1 MVKLMADIQN
11 KNRGFVRR
19 QPCLEFIEERLPE
32 FHEAFANP
40 DIQFSTARGR
50 FEPMAPSQDVGA
62 GTEQPGEHDLPD
74 ILPDNTTKDS
84 DQRPFWEEMLP
95 EAMEEL
101 KSTRDEPKRLAG
113 TTRSIRDLKGW
124 VDIVN
129 VLEKARANYYDYS
142 GFIGFWKRS
151 AHKMTD
157 NVDEGK
163 RLLSLL
169 PNTDYSSVIHCV
181 FDIVFD
187 AAKRTAKIREEI
199 ESSLRQFREKLEDV
213 ESIVAVYE
221 NEEDIVAAA
230 KKVLSSML
238 QAIED
243 IIDYY
248 WAKKG
253 KKMLLSMWQADSY
266 KADLTGCLE
275 EVNSSSSRLMEK
287 ANIGSFRELRS
298 VNIKASEGIDKL
310 KQLQLDQSKIM
321 REQTRLADA
330 QSEMNRSG
338 RKVAAEQRRL
348 ASANERNATAN
359 EKHAAA
365 NMANATNASNAMNA
379 FMRLSQEYLTNLTA
393 LNEQKRQNARLAVKY
408 TRLHTQLEAERSRS
422 RDRRPWV
429 GPARISQA
437 QLLRILNMNLDFDL
451 SAVDKVD
458 MAEISGSAALV
469 NRRDQG
475 RAEHLVEN
483 AQFKQ
488 WVVRTNSTELLV
500 HGHMKPSRT
509 SVTPLSL
516 FSAAIVRNL
525 RQVDRFCAVAFF
537 CGQHI
542 DHDDP
547 LLGGLGLIKSLTT
560 QLLRQHGFDDADL
573 DKVAQEVNLPLLK
586 RAVDEVEELCQ
597 LFAVLAR
604 RLRNDTTL
612 FCVIDSV
619 NVYED
624 EDMMQGMYV
633 EKVLFELLQL
643 TSDPRVKTHVKVLF
657 TSPTDTNT
665 IWKAFKRRDVL
676 SMHESGRLSLDKHF
690 SDSRFAEQVKEA
702 IEPS

>member
-1 MVKLMADIQN
+1 MGDRRDTSKGT
-11 KNRGFVRR
+11 RRR

-32 FHEAFANP
+32 FHEAFANR
-40 DIQFSTARGR
+40 DVRFSIARGR
-50 FEPMAPSQDVGA
+50 FEPMKHNQDPATGSQPPKDH
-62 GTEQPGEHDLPD
+62 ELPD
-74 ILPDNTTKDS
+74 ILPEDNLGDS
-84 DQRPFWEEMLP
+84 DRRPFWEEMLP

-101 KSTRDEPKRLAG
+101 KSSRDEPKRLAG
-113 TTRSIRDLKGW
+113 TTRSIRGLKGW

-129 VLEKARANYYDYS
+129 GLEKARANYYDYS

-151 AHKMTD
+151 AHKMAD
-157 NVDEGK
+157 NVDDGK

-221 NEEDIVAAA
+221 KEKDIVAAA

-275 EVNSSSSRLMEK
+275 DLNSSSARLMEK

-298 VNIKASEGIDKL
+298 VNIKASEGIEKL
-310 KQLQLDQSKIM
+310 KQLQLDQMKIM
-321 REQTRLADA
+321 REQRRLADA
-330 QSEMNRSG
+330 QSEINKSG
-338 RKVAAEQRRL
+338 RKMAAEQQRL

-359 EKHAAA
+359 QQNAAA
-365 NMANATNASNAMNA
+365 NMANATTASNAMNA

-429 GPARISQA
+429 GPARVSQA

-458 MAEISGSAALV
+458 MAEISSSAALV

-475 RAEHLVEN
+475 KAENLVEN

-488 WVVRTNSTELLV
+488 WVVKTSSTELLV
-500 HGHMKPSRT
+500 HGDMKPSRT

-537 CGQHI
+537 CGQHT
-542 DHDDP
+542 DLDDP
-547 LLGGLGLIKSLTT
+547 LIGGIGLIKSLTA
-560 QLLRQHGFDDADL
+560 QLLRQHHFDDADL

-586 RAVDEVEELCQ
+586 RGVEDVEELCQ
-597 LFAVLAR
+597 LFSVLVR
-604 RLRNDTTL
+604 RLRSDTTL

-624 EDMMQGMYV
+624 EDMLQGMYV
-633 EKVLFELLQL
+633 EKVLFEILQL
-643 TSDPRVKTHVKVLF
+643 TGDQRVKTHVKILF
-657 TSPTDTNT
+657 TSATNT
-665 IWKAFKRRDVL
+665 NTVWKAFKEKDVL

-690 SDSRFAEQVKEA
+690 SDSRFAKQVKGA

>member
-1 MVKLMADIQN
+1 MAEGQN
-11 KNRGFVRR
+11 RNRAFLRR

-40 DIQFSTARGR
+40 DTRFNTAWGR
-50 FEPMAPSQDVGA
+50 FEPMTHNQDA
-62 GTEQPGEHDLPD
+62 GDCTEQPGEHDLPD

-84 DQRPFWEEMLP
+84 DRRPFWEEMLP

-113 TTRSIRDLKGW
+113 TPRSIRDLEGW

-129 VLEKARANYYDYS
+129 VLEKARANYYNYS
-142 GFIGFWKRS
+142 GFIGFWKKS
-151 AHKMTD
+151 AHKVAD

-169 PNTDYSSVIHCV
+169 PNTEYTSVIHCV

-221 NEEDIVAAA
+221 KEEDIVAAA
-230 KKVLSSML
+230 KKALSSML

-275 EVNSSSSRLMEK
+275 DLNSSSSRLMEK

-310 KQLQLDQSKIM
+310 KQLQLDQTKIM
-321 REQTRLADA
+321 REQKRLADA
-330 QSEMNRSG
+330 QSGMNKSG
-338 RKVAAEQRRL
+338 QRMAAEQRRL

-359 EKHAAA
+359 EQNAAA
-365 NMANATNASNAMNA
+365 NMANATTASNAMNA

-408 TRLHTQLEAERSRS
+408 TQLHTQLEAERSRS

-437 QLLRILNMNLDFDL
+437 QLLRILNISLDFDL

-458 MAEISGSAALV
+458 MADISNSAALV

-488 WVVRTNSTELLV
+488 WVVRTSSTELLV
-500 HGHMKPSRT
+500 HGHMRPSRT

-537 CGQHI
+537 CGQHTNL
-542 DHDDP
+542 DDP
-547 LLGGLGLIKSLTT
+547 LIGGTGFIKSLTT
-560 QLLRQHGFDDADL
+560 QLLLQHDFDDADL
-573 DKVAQEVNLPLLK
+573 DKVAQEVNMPILS
-586 RAVDEVEELCQ
+586 RGVDDIEELCQ
-597 LFAVLAR
+597 LFTVLVR
-604 RLRNDTTL
+604 CLCSDTTL

-624 EDMMQGMYV
+624 EDMMQDMFV
-633 EKVLFELLQL
+633 EKVLFEILEL
-643 TSDPRVKTHVKVLF
+643 TGDPRVKTHVKILF
-657 TSPTDTNT
+657 TSATDTST
-665 IWKAFKRRDVL
+665 IRKAFKEKDVL

-690 SDSRFAEQVKEA
+690 SDSRFAKQVKGA

>member
-1 MVKLMADIQN
+1 MADIQN

-19 QPCLEFIEERLPE
+19 QPCLRFIEERLPK

-40 DIQFSTARGR
+40 DVQFSTARGR
-50 FEPMAPSQDVGA
+50 FEPMTHSQDAGA
-62 GTEQPGEHDLPD
+62 GTGQPGEHDLPE
-74 ILPDNTTKDS
+74 ILPDDITKDS
-84 DQRPFWEEMLP
+84 DRRPFWEEMLP
-95 EAMEEL
+95 EVMEEL
-101 KSTRDEPKRLAG
+101 ISTRDEPKRLAG
-113 TTRSIRDLKGW
+113 TTRSIRNLKGW

-151 AHKMTD
+151 AHKMAD
-157 NVDEGK
+157 NVGEGK

-199 ESSLRQFREKLEDV
+199 ETGLRQFREKLEDV

-221 NEEDIVAAA
+221 KEEDVVAAA

-275 EVNSSSSRLMEK
+275 DLNSNSSRLTEK
-287 ANIGSFRELRS
+287 ANIGSFRELRA

-310 KQLQLDQSKIM
+310 KQLQQDQMEIT

-330 QSEMNRSG
+330 QSEMNKSG
-338 RKVAAEQRRL
+338 RKLAAEQQRL

-359 EKHAAA
+359 EQNAAA
-365 NMANATNASNAMNA
+365 NRLNATTASDAMNA

-437 QLLRILNMNLDFDL
+437 QLMRILNINLDFDL

-458 MAEISGSAALV
+458 VAEISASAALV

-488 WVVRTNSTELLV
+488 WVVRTSSTELLV
-500 HGHMKPSRT
+500 HGQMKPSRT

-537 CGQHI
+537 CGQHT
-542 DHDDP
+542 DLDDP
-547 LLGGLGLIKSLTT
+547 LIGGMGIIKSFTT
-560 QLLRQHGFDDADL
+560 QLLRQHSFDDADL
-573 DKVAQEVNLPLLK
+573 DKVAREVNMPILK
-586 RAVDEVEELCQ
+586 RGVEDIEELCQ
-597 LFAVLAR
+597 LFTVLVR
-604 RLRNDTTL
+604 CLRNDTTL
-612 FCVIDSV
+612 FCAIDSV
-619 NVYED
+619 NIYED
-624 EDMMQGMYV
+624 EDMMRGLYV
-633 EKVLFELLQL
+633 EKVLFEILQL
-643 TSDPRVKTHVKVLF
+643 TSDPRVKTHVKILF
-657 TSPTDTNT
+657 TSATDTNT
-665 IWKAFKRRDVL
+665 IWKAFKEKDVL

-690 SDSRFAEQVKEA
+690 SDSRFAKQVKGA
-702 IEPS
+702 IEPP

>member
-1 MVKLMADIQN
+1 
-11 KNRGFVRR
+11 
-19 QPCLEFIEERLPE
+19 
-32 FHEAFANP
+32 
-40 DIQFSTARGR
+40 
-50 FEPMAPSQDVGA
+50 MAPGQDVDA

-74 ILPDNTTKDS
+74 ILPDNTIEDS
-84 DQRPFWEEMLP
+84 DRRPFWEEMLP

-124 VDIVN
+124 VDVVN
-129 VLEKARANYYDYS
+129 VLEKARPNYYDYS

-169 PNTDYSSVIHCV
+169 PNTDYSSVIRCV

-213 ESIVAVYE
+213 ESIVTVYE
-221 NEEDIVAAA
+221 KEEDIIAAA
-230 KKVLSSML
+230 NKVLSSML

-253 KKMLLSMWQADSY
+253 KKMLLSM
-266 KADLTGCLE
+266 C
-275 EVNSSSSRLMEK
+275 SRLMEK

-298 VNIKASEGIDKL
+298 VNIKASEGIDML
-310 KQLQLDQSKIM
+310 KQLQLDQIKIT

-330 QSEMNRSG
+330 QSEINKSG
-338 RKVAAEQRRL
+338 RKMIAEQRRL

-359 EKHAAA
+359 EQNAAA
-365 NMANATNASNAMNA
+365 NMANATTASNAMNA

-422 RDRRPWV
+422 RGQRPWV
-429 GPARISQA
+429 GPARASQA

-483 AQFKQ
+483 AQFKK
-488 WVVRTNSTELLV
+488 WVVRTSSTELLI

-542 DHDDP
+542 DLDDP
-547 LLGGLGLIKSLTT
+547 LTGGIGLIKCLTV
-560 QLLRQHGFDDADL
+560 QLLHQHGFDDADL

-586 RAVDEVEELCQ
+586 RGVEDVEELCL
-597 LFAVLAR
+597 LFAVLVR
-604 RLRNDTTL
+604 HLRSDITL
-612 FCVIDSV
+612 FCVIESV
-619 NVYED
+619 NVYEN

-633 EKVLFELLQL
+633 EKVLFEILQL
-643 TSDPRVKTHVKVLF
+643 TSDPRVKTHVKALF
-657 TSPTDTNT
+657 TSPTDTNV

-676 SMHESGRLSLDKHF
+676 SMHESGHLSLDKHF
-690 SDSRFAEQVKEA
+690 SDSRFAEQVKGA

>member
-1 MVKLMADIQN
+1 MANSQN
-11 KNRGFVRR
+11 KNRGFIRR
-19 QPCLEFIEERLPE
+19 QPCLEFIDERLPE

-40 DIQFSTARGR
+40 DVQFSTSRGR
-50 FEPMAPSQDVGA
+50 FEPMTHNQDPAPGSQ
-62 GTEQPGEHDLPD
+62 PPKEHELPD
-74 ILPDNTTKDS
+74 ILPEDTSEDS
-84 DQRPFWEEMLP
+84 DRRPFWEEMLP

-101 KSTRDEPKRLAG
+101 KSSCDEPKRLAG
-113 TTRSIRDLKGW
+113 TTRSIRGLKGW

-151 AHKMTD
+151 AHKMAD
-157 NVDEGK
+157 NVDDGK

-221 NEEDIVAAA
+221 KEDDIVAAA
-230 KKVLSSML
+230 KKVLSSIL

-275 EVNSSSSRLMEK
+275 DLNSSSSRLMER
-287 ANIGSFRELRS
+287 ANIGSFRELRL

-310 KQLQLDQSKIM
+310 KQLQLDQIKIV
-321 REQTRLADA
+321 REQRRLADA
-330 QSEMNRSG
+330 QSEINKSG
-338 RKVAAEQRRL
+338 RKMAAEQQRL

-359 EKHAAA
+359 EQNAAA
-365 NMANATNASNAMNA
+365 NMANATTASNAMNA

-408 TRLHTQLEAERSRS
+408 TQLHTQLEAERSRS

-429 GPARISQA
+429 GPARVSQA

-451 SAVDKVD
+451 YAVDKVD
-458 MAEISGSAALV
+458 IAEISGSAALV
-469 NRRDQG
+469 DRRDQG

-483 AQFKQ
+483 TQFKQ
-488 WVVRTNSTELLV
+488 WVVRMSSTELLV

-537 CGQHI
+537 CGQHT
-542 DHDDP
+542 DLDDP
-547 LLGGLGLIKSLTT
+547 LIGGIGLIKSLTA
-560 QLLRQHGFDDADL
+560 QLLRQHHFDDADL

-586 RAVDEVEELCQ
+586 RGVEDVEELCQ
-597 LFAVLAR
+597 LFSVLVR
-604 RLRNDTTL
+604 RLRSDTTL

-619 NVYED
+619 NFYED
-624 EDMMQGMYV
+624 EDMLQGMYV
-633 EKVLFELLQL
+633 EKVLFEILQL
-643 TSDPRVKTHVKVLF
+643 TGDQRVKTHVKILF
-657 TSPTDTNT
+657 TSATDTNT
-665 IWKAFKRRDVL
+665 IWKAFKEKDVL

-690 SDSRFAEQVKEA
+690 SDSRFAKQVKGA
-702 IEPS
+702 IKPS

>member
-1 MVKLMADIQN
+1 MADIQN

-40 DIQFSTARGR
+40 DVRFSTARGR
-50 FEPMAPSQDVGA
+50 FESMTHNQDPATGSEE
-62 GTEQPGEHDLPD
+62 TGEHELPD
-74 ILPDNTTKDS
+74 MLPEDVSEDS
-84 DQRPFWEEMLP
+84 GRRPFWEEMLP

-101 KSTRDEPKRLAG
+101 KYSRDEPKRLAG
-113 TTRSIRDLKGW
+113 TTRSIRGLKGW

-129 VLEKARANYYDYS
+129 VLEKARANYYNYS

-151 AHKMTD
+151 AHKMAD

-169 PNTDYSSVIHCV
+169 PNTEYSSVIHCV

-221 NEEDIVAAA
+221 KEDDIVAAA
-230 KKVLSSML
+230 KKVLSSIL

-248 WAKKG
+248 WAKKE
-253 KKMLLSMWQADSY
+253 
-266 KADLTGCLE
+266 DL
-275 EVNSSSSRLMEK
+275 NSSSSRLMEK

-310 KQLQLDQSKIM
+310 KQLQLDQTKIM

-330 QSEMNRSG
+330 QSEMNKSG
-338 RKVAAEQRRL
+338 HRMAAEQQRL

-359 EKHAAA
+359 EQNAAA
-365 NMANATNASNAMNA
+365 NMANATTASNAMNA

-437 QLLRILNMNLDFDL
+437 HLLRVLNMGLEFDL

-458 MAEISGSAALV
+458 IAEISNSAAHV

-488 WVVRTNSTELLV
+488 WVVTTSSTELLI

-537 CGQHI
+537 CGQHTT
-542 DHDDP
+542 DLDDP
-547 LLGGLGLIKSLTT
+547 LIGGIGLIKSLTT
-560 QLLRQHGFDDADL
+560 QLLRQHSFDDADL

-586 RAVDEVEELCQ
+586 RGVEDIDELCQ
-597 LFAVLAR
+597 LFVVLVR
-604 RLRNDTTL
+604 RLHSDKTL

-633 EKVLFELLQL
+633 EKVLFEILQL
-643 TSDPRVKTHVKVLF
+643 THDPRVKTHVKILF
-657 TSPTDTNT
+657 TSPTATNT
-665 IWKAFKRRDVL
+665 IWKAFKEKDVL

-690 SDSRFAEQVKEA
+690 SDSRFAKQVKGA

>member
-1 MVKLMADIQN
+1 MSDVRHKDS
-11 KNRGFVRR
+11 GFKRQ

-40 DIQFSTARGR
+40 DVRFSTARGR
-50 FEPMAPSQDVGA
+50 FEPMTHCQDAGA
-62 GTEQPGEHDLPD
+62 GTDQAGEHGLPD
-74 ILPDNTTKDS
+74 ILPGTISKDS
-84 DQRPFWEEMLP
+84 KRRPFWEEMLP
-95 EAMEEL
+95 DAMEEL

-124 VDIVN
+124 VGIVN

-151 AHKMTD
+151 AHKVAD

-169 PNTDYSSVIHCV
+169 PNTEYSSVLHCV

-199 ESSLRQFREKLEDV
+199 ESSLRRFRERLEDV

-221 NEEDIVAAA
+221 KEEDVVTAA

-275 EVNSSSSRLMEK
+275 DLNSSSSRLMEK
-287 ANIGSFRELRS
+287 ANIGSFRELRA
-298 VNIKASEGIDKL
+298 VNIKASEGIGQL
-310 KQLQLDQSKIM
+310 KQLQLDQMKIM
-321 REQTRLADA
+321 GEQTRLANA
-330 QSEMNRSG
+330 QSEMSKSG
-338 RKVAAEQRRL
+338 HKMADEQERI

-359 EKHAAA
+359 EQNAVA
-365 NMANATNASNAMNA
+365 NMANATTASNAMNA

-393 LNEQKRQNARLAVKY
+393 LNEQRRQNARLAVKY

-429 GPARISQA
+429 GPARITKA
-437 QLLRILNMNLDFDL
+437 QLLRILNINLDFDL

-458 MAEISGSAALV
+458 MNDISDSAALV

-475 RAEHLVEN
+475 RAEQVVEN

-488 WVVRTNSTELLV
+488 WVVTTSSTELLV

-537 CGQHI
+537 CGQHT
-542 DHDDP
+542 DLDDP
-547 LLGGLGLIKSLTT
+547 LIGGIGLIKGLTT

-586 RAVDEVEELCQ
+586 RGVEDVEELCQ
-597 LFAVLAR
+597 LFAVLVR
-604 RLRNDTTL
+604 RLRSDTTL

-624 EDMMQGMYV
+624 EDMMQDMFV
-633 EKVLFELLQL
+633 EKVLFEILQL
-643 TSDPRVKTHVKVLF
+643 TGDPRVKTHVKILF

-665 IWKAFKRRDVL
+665 IWKAFKEKDVL

-690 SDSRFAEQVKEA
+690 SDSRFARQVKGA

>member
-1 MVKLMADIQN
+1 MADSQN
-11 KNRGFVRR
+11 KNRGFIRR
-19 QPCLEFIEERLPE
+19 QPCLEFIDERLPE

-40 DIQFSTARGR
+40 DVQFSTSRGR
-50 FEPMAPSQDVGA
+50 FEPMTHNQDPAPGSQ
-62 GTEQPGEHDLPD
+62 PPKEHELPD
-74 ILPDNTTKDS
+74 ILPEDTSEDS
-84 DQRPFWEEMLP
+84 DRRPFWEEMLP

-101 KSTRDEPKRLAG
+101 KSSRDEPKRLAG
-113 TTRSIRDLKGW
+113 TTRSIRGLKGW

-151 AHKMTD
+151 AHKMAD
-157 NVDEGK
+157 NVDDGK

-221 NEEDIVAAA
+221 KEEDIVAAS

-275 EVNSSSSRLMEK
+275 DLNSSSARLMEK

-298 VNIKASEGIDKL
+298 VNIKASEGIEKL
-310 KQLQLDQSKIM
+310 KQLQLDQMKIM
-321 REQTRLADA
+321 REQRRLADA
-330 QSEMNRSG
+330 QSEINKSG
-338 RKVAAEQRRL
+338 RKMAAEQQRL

-359 EKHAAA
+359 EQNAAA
-365 NMANATNASNAMNA
+365 NMANATTASNAMNA

-429 GPARISQA
+429 GPARVSQA

-458 MAEISGSAALV
+458 MAEISSSAALV

-475 RAEHLVEN
+475 RAENLVEN

-488 WVVRTNSTELLV
+488 WVVRTSSTELLV
-500 HGHMKPSRT
+500 HGQMKPSRT

-537 CGQHI
+537 CGQHT
-542 DHDDP
+542 DLDDP
-547 LLGGLGLIKSLTT
+547 LIGGLGLVKSLTA
-560 QLLRQHGFDDADL
+560 QLLRQHHFDDADL
-573 DKVAQEVNLPLLK
+573 DKVAQEVNLPLL
-586 RAVDEVEELCQ
+586 RRGVEDVEELCQ
-597 LFAVLAR
+597 LFSVLVH
-604 RLRNDTTL
+604 RLRSDTTL

-624 EDMMQGMYV
+624 EDMLQGMYV
-633 EKVLFELLQL
+633 EKVLFEILQL
-643 TSDPRVKTHVKVLF
+643 TGDQRVKTHVKILF
-657 TSPTDTNT
+657 TSATNTNT
-665 IWKAFKRRDVL
+665 IWKAFKEKDVL

-690 SDSRFAEQVKEA
+690 SDSRFAKQVKGA

>member
-1 MVKLMADIQN
+1 MADSQN
-11 KNRGFVRR
+11 RNRGFVGR
-19 QPCLEFIEERLPE
+19 QPCLEFIEEHLPE

-40 DIQFSTARGR
+40 DVRFSTARGR
-50 FEPMAPSQDVGA
+50 FEPMRPNQDAGA
-62 GTEQPGEHDLPD
+62 GTGTEQPGEHDLPD
-74 ILPDNTTKDS
+74 IFPDNTTEDS
-84 DQRPFWEEMLP
+84 DRRPFWEEMLP

-113 TTRSIRDLKGW
+113 TTSSIRDLKGW

-129 VLEKARANYYDYS
+129 VLEKARANYYNYS

-151 AHKMTD
+151 AHKIAD
-157 NVDEGK
+157 NIDDGK

-213 ESIVAVYE
+213 ENIVAVYE
-221 NEEDIVAAA
+221 KEEDIVTAA

-248 WAKKG
+248 WAKKE
-253 KKMLLSMWQADSY
+253 
-266 KADLTGCLE
+266 CLE
-275 EVNSSSSRLMEK
+275 DLNSSSSRLMEK

-310 KQLQLDQSKIM
+310 KQLQLDQTKIM
-321 REQTRLADA
+321 KEQRRLADA
-330 QSEMNRSG
+330 QSEMNKSG
-338 RKVAAEQRRL
+338 RKMAAEQQRL

-359 EKHAAA
+359 EQNAAA
-365 NMANATNASNAMNA
+365 NMTNATTASNAMNA

-429 GPARISQA
+429 GPARLSQA
-437 QLLRILNMNLDFDL
+437 QLLRILNMNLNFDL

-458 MAEISGSAALV
+458 MADISGSAALV

-488 WVVRTNSTELLV
+488 WVVRTSSTELLV
-500 HGHMKPSRT
+500 HGHMKLSRT
-509 SVTPLSL
+509 SATPLSL

-537 CGQHI
+537 CGQHT
-542 DHDDP
+542 DLDDP
-547 LLGGLGLIKSLTT
+547 LIGGIGLIKSLTT

-586 RAVDEVEELCQ
+586 RGVEDIEELCQ
-597 LFAVLAR
+597 LFTVLVC

-624 EDMMQGMYV
+624 EDMLQGMYV
-633 EKVLFELLQL
+633 EKVLFEILQL
-643 TSDPRVKTHVKVLF
+643 TGDPRVKTHVKILF

-665 IWKAFKRRDVL
+665 IWKGFKEKDVL
-676 SMHESGRLSLDKHF
+676 SMSDSGRLSLDKHF
-690 SDSRFAEQVKEA
+690 SDSRFAKQVQGA
-702 IEPS
+702 IEPF

>member
-1 MVKLMADIQN
+1 MIKLMADIQN

-19 QPCLEFIEERLPE
+19 QQCLEFIKERLPE

-40 DIQFSTARGR
+40 DVQFSTARGR
-50 FEPMAPSQDVGA
+50 FEPMAPSQDVDA

-74 ILPDNTTKDS
+74 ILPDDTPKDS
-84 DQRPFWEEMLP
+84 DRRPFWEEMLP
-95 EAMEEL
+95 EAIEEL
-101 KSTRDEPKRLAG
+101 KYTRDEPKRLAG
-113 TTRSIRDLKGW
+113 TTRSVRDLKGW

-199 ESSLRQFREKLEDV
+199 ESSLRQFREKLEDI

-221 NEEDIVAAA
+221 KEEDIVAAA

-266 KADLTGCLE
+266 KAGLTDCLE
-275 EVNSSSSRLMEK
+275 ELNSSSSRLMEK

-298 VNIKASEGIDKL
+298 VNIKALEGIDKL

-330 QSEMNRSG
+330 QSEINKSG

-348 ASANERNATAN
+348 ASANERNVTAN
-359 EKHAAA
+359 EQNAAA
-365 NMANATNASNAMNA
+365 NMANATTASNAMNA

-408 TRLHTQLEAERSRS
+408 TRLHTQLEAERSHS

-475 RAEHLVEN
+475 RVEHLVEN

-542 DHDDP
+542 DLDDP
-547 LLGGLGLIKSLTT
+547 LTGGIGLIKSLTV
-560 QLLRQHGFDDADL
+560 QRLRQYGFDDADL
-573 DKVAQEVNLPLLK
+573 DRVAQEVNLPLLK
-586 RAVDEVEELCQ
+586 RGVKNIEELCQ
-597 LFAVLAR
+597 LFAVLVR

-633 EKVLFELLQL
+633 EKVLFEILQL
-643 TSDPRVKTHVKVLF
+643 TSDPRVETHVKVLL

-665 IWKAFKRRDVL
+665 V
-676 SMHESGRLSLDKHF
+676 
-690 SDSRFAEQVKEA
+690 
-702 IEPS
+702 

>member
-1 MVKLMADIQN
+1 MIKLMADIQH
-11 KNRGFVRR
+11 KDRGFIRQ
-19 QPCLEFIEERLPE
+19 QPCLEFIEERLPG

-40 DIQFSTARGR
+40 DVRFSTARGR
-50 FEPMAPSQDVGA
+50 FKPMTHRQDAGA
-62 GTEQPGEHDLPD
+62 GTDQPGKHLLPK
-74 ILPDNTTKDS
+74 ILPEATSEDS
-84 DQRPFWEEMLP
+84 ERRPFWEEVLP
-95 EAMEEL
+95 DAMEEL

-113 TTRSIRDLKGW
+113 TTHSIRDLKGW

-151 AHKMTD
+151 AHKVAD
-157 NVDEGK
+157 NFDEGK

-169 PNTDYSSVIHCV
+169 PNTGYSSVIHCV

-221 NEEDIVAAA
+221 KEADVFAAA

-238 QAIED
+238 QATED

-266 KADLTGCLE
+266 KVDLAGCLE
-275 EVNSSSSRLMEK
+275 NLNSSSSRLMEK

-310 KQLQLDQSKIM
+310 KRLQLEQMEIM
-321 REQTRLADA
+321 KEQRRLAEA
-330 QSEMNRSG
+330 QSEMNKSG
-338 RKVAAEQRRL
+338 RKMAAEQQRL

-359 EKHAAA
+359 EQNAAA
-365 NMANATNASNAMNA
+365 NRLNAATASDAMNA

-393 LNEQKRQNARLAVKY
+393 LNE
-408 TRLHTQLEAERSRS
+408 RSRS
-422 RDRRPWV
+422 RDRRAWI
-429 GPARISQA
+429 GPARISQS
-437 QLLRILNMNLDFDL
+437 QILRILDMGLDFDL
-451 SAVDKVD
+451 SAVDKVNMD
-458 MAEISGSAALV
+458 EISDSAALV

-475 RAEHLVEN
+475 RAENLVEN
-483 AQFKQ
+483 AHFKQ
-488 WVVRTNSTELLV
+488 WVVTMSSTELLV

-525 RQVDRFCAVAFF
+525 RQVDRFCVVAFF
-537 CGQHI
+537 CGQHT
-542 DHDDP
+542 DLDDP
-547 LLGGLGLIKSLTT
+547 LIGGIGIIKSLTT
-560 QLLRQHGFDDADL
+560 QLLRQHDFDDADL
-573 DKVAQEVNLPLLK
+573 DKVAQEVNLSLLK
-586 RAVDEVEELCQ
+586 RGVDDIEELCK
-597 LFAVLAR
+597 LFSILVR
-604 RLRNDTTL
+604 RLRSDTTL
-612 FCVIDSV
+612 FCLIDSV

-624 EDMMQGMYV
+624 EDIMQGLFV
-633 EKVLFELLQL
+633 DKVLFEILQL
-643 TSDPRVKTHVKVLF
+643 TGDPRGKTHVKILF
-657 TSPTDTNT
+657 TSATDTST
-665 IWKAFKRRDVL
+665 VWEAFKEKDVL
-676 SMHESGRLSLDKHF
+676 SMHGPNRLSLDKHF
-690 SDSRFAEQVKEA
+690 SDSRFDEQVKGTL
-702 IEPS
+702 EPS

>member
-1 MVKLMADIQN
+1 MTDRRDTS
-11 KNRGFVRR
+11 RGTIRR
-19 QPCLEFIEERLPE
+19 QPCLEFIQERLFE
-32 FHEAFANP
+32 FHEAFSNP
-40 DIQFSTARGR
+40 DVRFSTARGR
-50 FEPMAPSQDVGA
+50 FEPMTHNQDA
-62 GTEQPGEHDLPD
+62 GTGTEPPGEYEIPD
-74 ILPDNTTKDS
+74 ILPDTTTKHS
-84 DQRPFWEEMLP
+84 DRRPFWEEMLP

-101 KSTRDEPKRLAG
+101 KSTRDEPKRLIG
-113 TTRSIRDLKGW
+113 TTHSIRGLKGW
-124 VDIVN
+124 VGIVN
-129 VLEKARANYYDYS
+129 VLEMARANYYDYS

-151 AHKMTD
+151 AHKVAD

-169 PNTDYSSVIHCV
+169 PNTEYSSVIHCV

-221 NEEDIVAAA
+221 KEEDVVTAAR
-230 KKVLSSML
+230 KVLSSML

-243 IIDYY
+243 IINYY

-275 EVNSSSSRLMEK
+275 DLNSSSSRLMEK
-287 ANIGSFRELRS
+287 ANIGSFRELRA
-298 VNIKASEGIDKL
+298 VNIKASE
-310 KQLQLDQSKIM
+310 
-321 REQTRLADA
+321 DA
-330 QSEMNRSG
+330 QSEMNKSG
-338 RKVAAEQRRL
+338 QKMAAEQRRL

-359 EKHAAA
+359 KQNAAA
-365 NMANATNASNAMNA
+365 NMANATTASNAMNA

-429 GPARISQA
+429 GPPRVTQA
-437 QLLRILNMNLDFDL
+437 QLLRILNINLDFDL
-451 SAVDKVD
+451 STVDKVD
-458 MAEISGSAALV
+458 MTEISSSAALV

-475 RAEHLVEN
+475 RSEHLVEN

-488 WVVRTNSTELLV
+488 WVVQTSSTELLV

-516 FSAAIVRNL
+516 FSASVVRNL

-537 CGQHI
+537 CGQHT
-542 DHDDP
+542 DLDDP
-547 LLGGLGLIKSLTT
+547 LIGGIGIIKSLTT
-560 QLLRQHGFDDADL
+560 QLLHQHNFDDADL
-573 DKVAQEVNLPLLK
+573 DKVAQEVNVPLLK
-586 RAVDEVEELCQ
+586 RGVEDIEELCQ
-597 LFAVLAR
+597 LFAVLVR
-604 RLRNDTTL
+604 RLRSDTTL

-624 EDMMQGMYV
+624 EDMMQDMFV
-633 EKVLFELLQL
+633 EKVLFEILQL
-643 TSDPRVKTHVKVLF
+643 TGDPRVKTHVKIIF
-657 TSPTDTNT
+657 TSATDTNT
-665 IWKAFKRRDVL
+665 IWKAFKEKDVL

-690 SDSRFAEQVKEA
+690 SDSRFAKQVKGTVE
-702 IEPS
+702 SS

>member
-1 MVKLMADIQN
+1 MVKLMADSQN
-11 KNRGFVRR
+11 KNRGFIRR
-19 QPCLEFIEERLPE
+19 QPCLEFIDERLPE

-40 DIQFSTARGR
+40 DVQFSTSRGR
-50 FEPMAPSQDVGA
+50 FEPMTHNQDPAPGSQ
-62 GTEQPGEHDLPD
+62 PPKEHELPD
-74 ILPDNTTKDS
+74 ILPEDTSEDS
-84 DQRPFWEEMLP
+84 DRRPFWEEMLP

-101 KSTRDEPKRLAG
+101 KSSRDEPKRLAG
-113 TTRSIRDLKGW
+113 TTRSIRGLKGW

-151 AHKMTD
+151 AHKMAD
-157 NVDEGK
+157 NVDDGK

-221 NEEDIVAAA
+221 KEEDIVAAA

-266 KADLTGCLE
+266 KADLTDCLE
-275 EVNSSSSRLMEK
+275 DLNSSSSRLMEK

-310 KQLQLDQSKIM
+310 KQLQLDQMKIV
-321 REQTRLADA
+321 REQRRLADA
-330 QSEMNRSG
+330 QSEINKSG
-338 RKVAAEQRRL
+338 RKLAAEQQRL

-359 EKHAAA
+359 EQNAAA
-365 NMANATNASNAMNA
+365 NMANATTASNAMNA

-408 TRLHTQLEAERSRS
+408 TQLHTQLEAERSRS

-429 GPARISQA
+429 GPARVSKA

-451 SAVDKVD
+451 YAVDKVD
-458 MAEISGSAALV
+458 IAEISGSAALV
-469 NRRDQG
+469 DRRDQG

-483 AQFKQ
+483 TQFKQ
-488 WVVRTNSTELLV
+488 WVVRTSSTELLV

-516 FSAAIVRNL
+516 FSAAILRNL

-537 CGQHI
+537 CGQHT
-542 DHDDP
+542 DLDDP
-547 LLGGLGLIKSLTT
+547 LIGGIGLIKSLTA
-560 QLLRQHGFDDADL
+560 QLLRQHHFDDADL

-586 RAVDEVEELCQ
+586 RGFEDIEELCQ
-597 LFAVLAR
+597 LFAVLVR
-604 RLRNDTTL
+604 RLRSNTTL
-612 FCVIDSV
+612 FCVVDSV

-624 EDMMQGMYV
+624 EDVLQGMYV
-633 EKVLFELLQL
+633 EKVLFEILQL
-643 TSDPRVKTHVKVLF
+643 TGDQRVKTHVKILF
-657 TSPTDTNT
+657 TSATDTNT
-665 IWKAFKRRDVL
+665 IWKAFKEKDVL

-690 SDSRFAEQVKEA
+690 SDSRFAKQVKGA
-702 IEPS
+702 IKPS

>member
-1 MVKLMADIQN
+1 MTHNQDPAP
-11 KNRGFVRR
+11 GS
-19 QPCLEFIEERLPE
+19 QPPKE
-32 FHEAFANP
+32 HE
-40 DIQFSTARGR
+40 
-50 FEPMAPSQDVGA
+50 
-62 GTEQPGEHDLPD
+62 LPD
-74 ILPDNTTKDS
+74 ILPENASEDS
-84 DQRPFWEEMLP
+84 DRRPFWEEMLP

-101 KSTRDEPKRLAG
+101 KSSRDEPKSLAG
-113 TTRSIRDLKGW
+113 TTRSIRGLEGW

-129 VLEKARANYYDYS
+129 GLEKARANYYDYS

-151 AHKMTD
+151 AHKMAD
-157 NVDEGK
+157 NVDDGK

-221 NEEDIVAAA
+221 KEEDIVAAA

-275 EVNSSSSRLMEK
+275 DLNSSSARLMEK

-298 VNIKASEGIDKL
+298 VSIKASEGIEKL
-310 KQLQLDQSKIM
+310 KQLQLDQMKIV
-321 REQTRLADA
+321 REQGRLADA
-330 QSEMNRSG
+330 QSEMNKSG
-338 RKVAAEQRRL
+338 RKIAAEQQRL
-348 ASANERNATAN
+348 ASAIERNATAN
-359 EKHAAA
+359 EKNAAA
-365 NMANATNASNAMNA
+365 NMANATTASNAMNA

-393 LNEQKRQNARLAVKY
+393 LNEQKKQNARLAVQY

-422 RDRRPWV
+422 RDRRPWI
-429 GPARISQA
+429 GPARVSQA
-437 QLLRILNMNLDFDL
+437 QLLRILNMNLEFDL

-458 MAEISGSAALV
+458 MVEISSSAALV

-488 WVVRTNSTELLV
+488 WVVRTSSTELLV

-537 CGQHI
+537 CGQHTGL
-542 DHDDP
+542 DDP
-547 LLGGLGLIKSLTT
+547 LIGGIGLIKSLTA
-560 QLLRQHGFDDADL
+560 QVLRQHRFDNADL
-573 DKVAQEVNLPLLK
+573 DKVAEEVNIPFL
-586 RAVDEVEELCQ
+586 RRGVEDIGELCQ
-597 LFAVLAR
+597 LFSVLVR
-604 RLRNDTTL
+604 RLRSDTTL

-624 EDMMQGMYV
+624 EDMLQGMYV
-633 EKVLFELLQL
+633 EKVLFEILQL
-643 TSDPRVKTHVKVLF
+643 TGDQRVKTHVKILF
-657 TSPTDTNT
+657 TSATDTST
-665 IWKAFKRRDVL
+665 IWKAFKEKDVL
-676 SMHESGRLSLDKHF
+676 SMHESGRFSLDKHF
-690 SDSRFAEQVKEA
+690 SDERFAKQVKGA
-702 IEPS
+702 LEPY

>member
-1 MVKLMADIQN
+1 MADRRDTSQGII
-11 KNRGFVRR
+11 RR
-19 QPCLEFIEERLPE
+19 QPCLEFIEERLFE
-32 FHEAFANP
+32 FHEAFSNP
-40 DIQFSTARGR
+40 DVRFSTARGR
-50 FEPMAPSQDVGA
+50 FEPMTHNQDAGA
-62 GTEQPGEHDLPD
+62 GTELPGENDLPD
-74 ILPDNTTKDS
+74 ILPGDTTKDS
-84 DQRPFWEEMLP
+84 NRRPFWEEMLP

-101 KSTRDEPKRLAG
+101 KSTRDEPQRLAG

-129 VLEKARANYYDYS
+129 NLEKSRANYYNYS

-151 AHKMTD
+151 AHKMAD
-157 NVDEGK
+157 NVDDGK

-199 ESSLRQFREKLEDV
+199 ELNLRQFREKLEDV
-213 ESIVAVYE
+213 ESIVAIYE
-221 NEEDIVAAA
+221 KEDDIVAAA

-275 EVNSSSSRLMEK
+275 DLNSSSSRLMEK

-298 VNIKASEGIDKL
+298 VNIKASEGIEKL
-310 KQLQLDQSKIM
+310 KQLQLDQMKIV
-321 REQTRLADA
+321 RDQKRLADA
-330 QSEMNRSG
+330 QSEMNKSG
-338 RKVAAEQRRL
+338 RKMAAEQQRL
-348 ASANERNATAN
+348 ASANERNAISN
-359 EKHAAA
+359 QQNAAA
-365 NMANATNASNAMNA
+365 NMSNAAIASDAMNA

-393 LNEQKRQNARLAVKY
+393 LNEQKRQNAKLAVKN

-429 GPARISQA
+429 GPALISQA
-437 QLLRILNMNLDFDL
+437 QLLRILNVNLDFDL

-458 MAEISGSAALV
+458 MAEISDSAALV

-475 RAEHLVEN
+475 RAENLVEN

-488 WVVRTNSTELLV
+488 WVVRTSSTELLV

-516 FSAAIVRNL
+516 FSAAIVRKL

-537 CGQHI
+537 CGQHT
-542 DHDDP
+542 DLDDP
-547 LLGGLGLIKSLTT
+547 LTGGIGAIKSLTT

-586 RAVDEVEELCQ
+586 SGVEDIEELCR
-597 LFAVLAR
+597 LFAVLVR
-604 RLRNDTTL
+604 RLRNNITL

-624 EDMMQGMYV
+624 EDILQDMYV
-633 EKVLFELLQL
+633 EKVLFEILQL
-643 TSDPRVKTHVKVLF
+643 TGDTGVKTHVKILF
-657 TSPTDTNT
+657 TSPTDTNK
-665 IWKAFKRRDVL
+665 IWKAFKEKDIL
-676 SMHESGRLSLDKHF
+676 SMHEPGRLSLDKHF
-690 SDSRFAEQVKEA
+690 SDSRFAKQIKEA
-702 IEPS
+702 MEPS

>member
-1 MVKLMADIQN
+1 MADSQN
-11 KNRGFVRR
+11 KNRGFIRR
-19 QPCLEFIEERLPE
+19 QPCLEFIDERLPE

-40 DIQFSTARGR
+40 DVQFSTSRGR
-50 FEPMAPSQDVGA
+50 FEPMTHNQDPAPGSQ
-62 GTEQPGEHDLPD
+62 PPKEHELPD
-74 ILPDNTTKDS
+74 ILPEDTSEDS
-84 DQRPFWEEMLP
+84 ERRPFWEEMLP

-101 KSTRDEPKRLAG
+101 KSSRDEPKRLAG
-113 TTRSIRDLKGW
+113 TTRSIRGLKGW

-151 AHKMTD
+151 AHKMAD
-157 NVDEGK
+157 NVDDAK

-221 NEEDIVAAA
+221 KQEDIVAAA

-275 EVNSSSSRLMEK
+275 DLNSSSARLMEK

-310 KQLQLDQSKIM
+310 KQLQLDQMKIM
-321 REQTRLADA
+321 KEQRRLADA
-330 QSEMNRSG
+330 QSEINKSG
-338 RKVAAEQRRL
+338 RKMAAEQQRL

-359 EKHAAA
+359 EQNAAV
-365 NMANATNASNAMNA
+365 NMANATTASNAMNA
-379 FMRLSQEYLTNLTA
+379 FMRLSKEYLTNLTA
-393 LNEQKRQNARLAVKY
+393 LNGLYSSLDYSTK
-408 TRLHTQLEAERSRS
+408 LEAERSRS

-429 GPARISQA
+429 GPARVSQA
-437 QLLRILNMNLDFDL
+437 QLLRILNVNLDFDL

-458 MAEISGSAALV
+458 MAEISSSAALV

-475 RAEHLVEN
+475 RAENLVEN

-488 WVVRTNSTELLV
+488 WVVRTSSTELLV
-500 HGHMKPSRT
+500 HGNMKSSRT

-537 CGQHI
+537 CGQHT
-542 DHDDP
+542 DLDDP
-547 LLGGLGLIKSLTT
+547 LIGGIGLIKSLTA
-560 QLLRQHGFDDADL
+560 QVLRQHHFDDADL

-586 RAVDEVEELCQ
+586 RGVEDVEELCQ
-597 LFAVLAR
+597 LFSVLVR
-604 RLRNDTTL
+604 RLRSDTTL

-624 EDMMQGMYV
+624 EDMLQGMYV
-633 EKVLFELLQL
+633 EKVLFEILQL
-643 TSDPRVKTHVKVLF
+643 TGDQTVKTHVKILF
-657 TSPTDTNT
+657 TSATDTNT
-665 IWKAFKRRDVL
+665 IWRAFKEKNVL

-690 SDSRFAEQVKEA
+690 SDERFAKQVKGA
-702 IEPS
+702 LEPY

>member
-1 MVKLMADIQN
+1 MVDSQN
-11 KNRGFVRR
+11 KKRGFITRH
-19 QPCLEFIEERLPE
+19 PCLEFIEERLPE

-40 DIQFSTARGR
+40 DVRFSTARGC
-50 FEPMAPSQDVGA
+50 FEPMRPNQDAGP
-62 GTEQPGEHDLPD
+62 GTEQAGEHGLPD
-74 ILPDNTTKDS
+74 ILPDDITKDS
-84 DQRPFWEEMLP
+84 DRRPFWEEMLP
-95 EAMEEL
+95 EAMGEL
-101 KSTRDEPKRLAG
+101 KSTRDEPKRLTG
-113 TTRSIRDLKGW
+113 TTRSIRDSEGW

-129 VLEKARANYYDYS
+129 VLEKARANYYNYS

-151 AHKMTD
+151 AHKMAD
-157 NVDEGK
+157 HIGDGK
-163 RLLSLL
+163 KLLSLL
-169 PNTDYSSVIHCV
+169 PNTEYSSVIHCV

-253 KKMLLSMWQADSY
+253 
-266 KADLTGCLE
+266 
-275 EVNSSSSRLMEK
+275 
-287 ANIGSFRELRS
+287 
-298 VNIKASEGIDKL
+298 IDKL
-310 KQLQLDQSKIM
+310 KQLQLDQTKVM
-321 REQTRLADA
+321 REQKRLADA
-330 QSEMNRSG
+330 QSEMNKSG
-338 RKVAAEQRRL
+338 RIMATEQQRL
-348 ASANERNATAN
+348 ASANERNAAAN
-359 EKHAAA
+359 EQNAAA
-365 NMANATNASNAMNA
+365 NMVNATTASNAMNA
-379 FMRLSQEYLTNLTA
+379 FMKLSQEYLTNLTA

-408 TRLHTQLEAERSRS
+408 TRLHIQLEAERSRS
-422 RDRRPWV
+422 RDRRSWA

-437 QLLRILNMNLDFDL
+437 QVLRILNMNLDFDL

-475 RAEHLVEN
+475 RAEHLVEDT
-483 AQFKQ
+483 QFKQ
-488 WVVRTNSTELLV
+488 WVVRTSSTELLV

-537 CGQHI
+537 CGQHT
-542 DHDDP
+542 DLDDP
-547 LLGGLGLIKSLTT
+547 LVGGIGLIKSLTT
-560 QLLRQHGFDDADL
+560 QLLCQNEFDNADL

-586 RAVDEVEELCQ
+586 RGVEDIEELCQ
-597 LFAVLAR
+597 LFTILVR
-604 RLRNDTTL
+604 RLRSNTTL

-624 EDMMQGMYV
+624 EDMLQGMYV
-633 EKVLFELLQL
+633 EKVLFEILQL
-643 TSDPRVKTHVKVLF
+643 TSDSRVKTHVKILF
-657 TSPTDTNT
+657 TSTTSTNT
-665 IWKAFKRRDVL
+665 IWKAFKERDVI
-676 SMHESGRLSLDKHF
+676 SMSDSGRLSLDKHF
-690 SDSRFAEQVKEA
+690 SDSRFAKQVKGA

>member
-11 KNRGFVRR
+11 KNRGFIRR
-19 QPCLEFIEERLPE
+19 QPCLKFIEERLPE
-32 FHEAFANP
+32 FHEAFASP
-40 DIQFSTARGR
+40 DVQFSTARGR
-50 FEPMAPSQDVGA
+50 FEPMAPSQDAGA
-62 GTEQPGEHDLPD
+62 GTEESGEHDLRD
-74 ILPDNTTKDS
+74 ILPDHATKDS
-84 DQRPFWEEMLP
+84 DRRPFWEEMLP
-95 EAMEEL
+95 EAMKEL
-101 KSTRDEPKRLAG
+101 KLTRDEPKRLAG

-199 ESSLRQFREKLEDV
+199 ESSLRQFREKLQDV

-253 KKMLLSMWQADSY
+253 KRMLLSMWQADSY

-275 EVNSSSSRLMEK
+275 ELNSSSSRLMEK

-310 KQLQLDQSKIM
+310 KKLQLDQMKIM

-330 QSEMNRSG
+330 QSEMNKSG
-338 RKVAAEQRRL
+338 RKMAAEQRRL

-359 EKHAAA
+359 EKNAAA
-365 NMANATNASNAMNA
+365 NMTNATTASNAMNA

-542 DHDDP
+542 DLDDP
-547 LLGGLGLIKSLTT
+547 LTGGIGLIKSLTI
-560 QLLRQHGFDDADL
+560 QLLHQHGFNDADL

-586 RAVDEVEELCQ
+586 RGVEDVEELCL
-597 LFAVLAR
+597 LFTVLVR

-633 EKVLFELLQL
+633 EKVLFEILQL
-643 TSDPRVKTHVKVLF
+643 TGDPRIKTHVKILL

-665 IWKAFKRRDVL
+665 IWKAFKRKDVL

-690 SDSRFAEQVKEA
+690 SDSRFAKQIQGA

>member
-1 MVKLMADIQN
+1 MHPPRKTELALILSQLSLKHIVSGGATWRPQRE
-11 KNRGFVRR
+11 RGGDSPGS
-19 QPCLEFIEERLPE
+19 QPPKE
-32 FHEAFANP
+32 HE
-40 DIQFSTARGR
+40 
-50 FEPMAPSQDVGA
+50 
-62 GTEQPGEHDLPD
+62 LPD
-74 ILPDNTTKDS
+74 ILPEDTSEDS
-84 DQRPFWEEMLP
+84 DRRPFWEEMLP

-101 KSTRDEPKRLAG
+101 KSSRDEPKRLAG
-113 TTRSIRDLKGW
+113 TTRSIRGLKGW

-151 AHKMTD
+151 AHKMAD
-157 NVDEGK
+157 NVDDGK

-221 NEEDIVAAA
+221 KEEDIVAAA

-266 KADLTGCLE
+266 KADLTDCLE
-275 EVNSSSSRLMEK
+275 DLNSSSSRLMEK

-298 VNIKASEGIDKL
+298 VNIKASEGISSSSEELIYVANSALGIDKL
-310 KQLQLDQSKIM
+310 KQLQLDQMKIV
-321 REQTRLADA
+321 REQRRLADA
-330 QSEMNRSG
+330 QSEINKSG
-338 RKVAAEQRRL
+338 RKLAAEQQRL

-359 EKHAAA
+359 EQNAAA
-365 NMANATNASNAMNA
+365 NMANATTASNAMNA
-379 FMRLSQEYLTNLTA
+379 FMRLSQEYLTNITA

-408 TRLHTQLEAERSRS
+408 TQLHTQLEAERSRS

-429 GPARISQA
+429 GPAHVSQA

-451 SAVDKVD
+451 YAVDKVD
-458 MAEISGSAALV
+458 IAEISGSAALV
-469 NRRDQG
+469 DRRDQG

-483 AQFKQ
+483 TQFKQ
-488 WVVRTNSTELLV
+488 WVVRTSSTELLV

-537 CGQHI
+537 CGQHT
-542 DHDDP
+542 DLDDP
-547 LLGGLGLIKSLTT
+547 LIGGIGLIKSLTA
-560 QLLRQHGFDDADL
+560 QVLRQHQFDDADL

-586 RAVDEVEELCQ
+586 RGVEDVEELCQ
-597 LFAVLAR
+597 LFSVLVR
-604 RLRNDTTL
+604 RLRSDTTL

-624 EDMMQGMYV
+624 EDMLQGMYV
-633 EKVLFELLQL
+633 EKVLFEILQL
-643 TSDPRVKTHVKVLF
+643 TGDQRVKTHVKILF
-657 TSPTDTNT
+657 TSATNTNT
-665 IWKAFKRRDVL
+665 IWKAFKEKDVL

-690 SDSRFAEQVKEA
+690 SDSRFAKQVKGA
-702 IEPS
+702 IKPS

>member
-1 MVKLMADIQN
+1 MTHN
-11 KNRGFVRR
+11 
-19 QPCLEFIEERLPE
+19 
-32 FHEAFANP
+32 
-40 DIQFSTARGR
+40 
-50 FEPMAPSQDVGA
+50 QDA
-62 GTEQPGEHDLPD
+62 GGSTEQPGEHGNPD
-74 ILPDNTTKDS
+74 ILPDSTTKDS
-84 DQRPFWEEMLP
+84 DRRPFWEEMLP
-95 EAMEEL
+95 EAMEQL
-101 KSTRDEPKRLAG
+101 KVTRDEPKRLAG

-151 AHKMTD
+151 AHKMAD

-169 PNTDYSSVIHCV
+169 PNTDYSSVIHS
-181 FDIVFD
+181 
-187 AAKRTAKIREEI
+187 KRTAKIREEI

-221 NEEDIVAAA
+221 KEEDIVAAA

-275 EVNSSSSRLMEK
+275 ELNSSSARLMEK

-310 KQLQLDQSKIM
+310 KQLQLDQMKIV
-321 REQTRLADA
+321 REQRRLADA
-330 QSEMNRSG
+330 QSDMNKSG
-338 RKVAAEQRRL
+338 RKMAAEQQRL
-348 ASANERNATAN
+348 ASANKRNAAAN

-365 NMANATNASNAMNA
+365 NMLNAKTASNATNA
-379 FMRLSQEYLTNLTA
+379 FMDLIQEYRTNLTA
-393 LNEQKRQNARLAVKY
+393 LEEQKRENARLAVKY

-422 RDRRPWV
+422 RDRRPWA
-429 GPARISQA
+429 GPARLSQA

-458 MAEISGSAALV
+458 IAQISDSAALV

-509 SVTPLSL
+509 NITPLSL
-516 FSAAIVRNL
+516 FSAAMVRNL
-525 RQVDRFCAVAFF
+525 RQVDRFCAVSFF

-542 DHDDP
+542 DLDDP
-547 LLGGLGLIKSLTT
+547 LAGGIGLIKSLTV
-560 QLLRQHGFDDADL
+560 QLLHQHSFDDADL

-586 RAVDEVEELCQ
+586 RGDEDVEELCQ
-597 LFAVLAR
+597 LFSVLVR
-604 RLRNDTTL
+604 RLRSDTTL

-624 EDMMQGMYV
+624 EDMMQEMYV
-633 EKVLFELLQL
+633 EKVLFEILQL
-643 TSDPRVKTHVKVLF
+643 TGDPRVKTHVKILL

-665 IWKAFKRRDVL
+665 IWKAFKRTDVL

-690 SDSRFAEQVKEA
+690 SDSRFAKQVKDA
-702 IEPS
+702 LEPS